1 MTIGTGA
8 LPIEITLRG
17 KVGGFSADY
26 AREKVWKAL
35 QVVTGPVGPVHVVL
49 DFRRSQIAGCPASV
63 DVVAEIDGRTVTA
76 TAVAPT
82 MREAIDAAEPR
93 LRRQLVD
100 SKDRARSRTR
110 RP

>member
-1 MTIGTGA
+1 
-8 LPIEITLRG
+8 
-17 KVGGFSADY
+17 
-26 AREKVWKAL
+26 
-35 QVVTGPVGPVHVVL
+35 
-49 DFRRSQIAGCPASV
+49 
-63 DVVAEIDGRTVTA
+63 
-76 TAVAPT
+76 